1 MKSFQLSLC
10 VVLSLWVSS
19 FSWSQALEEGVHYRA
34 LSHPVPVSIPKDK
47 VGLIQEFFWYGCI
60 HCYNLD
66 PAVLEF
72 MEQIPDSL
80 VFEEV
85 PATFSDIHELHAKLF
100 YAWQLLNLPKQTHQA
115 IYDEIFVRKNN
126 LRNERAVLQFMAQR
140 GVEADELRRMMNSFT
155 VQTKVRAAQNL
166 TAGAQVRG
174 TPSILVN
181 GRYMVEAGLPGVQ
194 TNRDM
199 LRIAGQL
206 ALQRGNSAQSLR

>member
-1 MKSFQLSLC
+1 MAFKRSFIAILGLWLSALA
-10 VVLSLWVSS
+10 
-19 FSWSQALEEGVHYRA
+19 WSQTLEEGVHYRA
-34 LSHPVPVSIPKDK
+34 LGNPVNVSIPEGK

-66 PAVLEF
+66 PAVVDF
-72 MEQIPDSL
+72 MEQLPETL
-80 VFEEV
+80 AFEEV
-85 PATFSDIHELHAKLF
+85 PATFSDIHALHAQLF
-100 YAWQLLNLPKQTHQA
+100 YAWQLLGLPKQTHQL
-115 IYDEIFVRKNN
+115 IYDEIFVRNNN
-126 LRNERAVLQFMAQR
+126 LRTERAVVQFMRQQ
-140 GVEADELRRMMNSFT
+140 GVDADELRRMMNSFT

-181 GRYMVEAGLPGVQ
+181 GRYMVETGLPGVQ

-206 ALQRGNSAQSLR
+206 ALQKANAAQ